1 MTQRTRSSRILAS
14 ARPYL
19 RRKTLLR
26 GGTRKS
32 SGREPLVAAFYA
44 WSESACMGPEGESLE
59 GQVARHKT
67 QLRSFRDLR
76 ERAVLEVATAVWL
89 NHAVVAGVP
98 LFARARGRL
107 LSDAEGVAL
116 ISGLLREAGLEVQ
129 RVGVWRGEGIQVA
142 TLLRLCDG
150 RELLV
155 NDQEPSDWA
164 GL

>member
-1 MTQRTRSSRILAS
+1 MTQRTRSSRIPAL
-14 ARPYL
+14 ARPQL

-26 GGTRKS
+26 GGAKKS
-32 SGREPLVAAFYA
+32 SGREPMVAAFYA
-44 WSESACMGPEGESLE
+44 WSESVRLGPDGEGLE
-59 GQVARHKT
+59 QRVARHKT
-67 QLRSFRDLR
+67 QLGSFRDLR

-89 NHAVVAGVP
+89 HHTVVAGVP
-98 LFARARGRL
+98 LFAKARGQL

-116 ISGLLREAGLEVQ
+116 VAGLLREAGLEAR
-129 RVGVWRGEGIQVA
+129 RVGVWWGEEIQVA

-155 NDQEPSDWA
+155 DDRGPSGWA